1 MLIAL
6 FLNNNNEFETQKDFA
21 ATSPT
26 NYETHFLLCCHT
38 NNKNE
43 FLLNRT
49 DNILCILKE
58 YRKPKMSIK
67 NGRSVSSYVIIDHK
81 IIHVRFILNACSVV
95 RISYTEEL
103 VNATGL
109 HGTWI
114 ENVL

>member
-1 MLIAL
+1 MYSQRISQ
-6 FLNNNNEFETQKDFA
+6 TQDV
-21 ATSPT
+21 
-26 NYETHFLLCCHT
+26 N
-38 NNKNE
+38 
-43 FLLNRT
+43 
-49 DNILCILKE
+49 
-58 YRKPKMSIK
+58 K

-95 RISYTEEL
+95 RISKSQDL